1 MMSELK
7 LIYNFHSSQSNAG
20 EFLPAS
26 YKVVFFFGEEGFI
39 DHHQL
44 IELAK
49 SIPNAEHHS
58 LNFLNLDDLKEFA
71 LRVAQEMGLSRVRL
85 ISVQDFNIGIDG
97 AKDLKTFHD
106 IFPKYGEL
114 VIDESAS
121 KKKGLFSKI
130 FS

>member
-1 MMSELK
+1 MNELR
-7 LIYNFHSSQSNAG
+7 LIYNFHSSQNHAG

-26 YKVVFFFGEEGFI
+26 YKVVFFFGEDGFI
-39 DHHQL
+39 DNLQL

-49 SIPNAEHHS
+49 AIPNADYQS

-71 LRVAQEMGLSRVRL
+71 LRVVQELGANSVRL

-97 AKDLKTFHD
+97 AKDIKTFHE
-106 IFPKYGEL
+106 IFPKYGDL
-114 VIDESAS
+114 VIDENST
-121 KKKGLFSKI
+121 KKKGLFGKL